1 MIRGVGAQ
9 RVCNFLGVGSSRE
22 GFLEG
27 VTSAWTLNTNWQKA
41 GRREDR
47 EDGRPGADGRTGR
60 TAGQE
65 QTGGPRGQ
73 QARSRREYR
82 EDGRPGAR
90 KASGRD
96 DLCCVAAGGSDVGQG
111 MVSIDGAEP

>member
-41 GRREDR
+41 GRREDP
-47 EDGRPGADGRTGR
+47 EDGRPGADGRTER

-65 QTGGPRGQ
+65 QTGGLGGW
-73 QARSRREYR
+73 QARSKE
-82 EDGRPGAR
+82 GFW
-90 KASGRD
+90 
-96 DLCCVAAGGSDVGQG
+96 AG
-111 MVSIDGAEP
+111 

>member
-1 MIRGVGAQ
+1 MGAQ

-47 EDGRPGADGRTGR
+47 EDGRPGADGRTER

-65 QTGGPRGQ
+65 QTGGPGGW
-73 QARSRREYR
+73 QARSKE
-82 EDGRPGAR
+82 GFW
-90 KASGRD
+90 
-96 DLCCVAAGGSDVGQG
+96 AG
-111 MVSIDGAEP
+111 